1 MKQFLNL
8 TFPQLLVSAPNDKEA
23 NEKEPEIKAVEV
35 EEVEEI
41 YLTILEYSLSQGF
54 PDLAM
59 SSRGVEL
66 VRNPFSRYIFAA
78 IKQDQQFFN
87 CGSEL
92 LKDEK
97 ILKKN

>member
-1 MKQFLNL
+1 M
-8 TFPQLLVSAPNDKEA
+8 VSAPNDKEA

-78 IKQDQQFFN
+78 IK
-87 CGSEL
+87 
-92 LKDEK
+92 
-97 ILKKN
+97 